1 MTGPVITPV
10 SFPTGAHT
18 GTDRHQRPSATGA
31 GLPLTVVPTR
41 RSHTIVYG
49 MAAADSRGRVAQKA
63 VLRALDWAPNTRID
77 IHETH
82 NVLVIRPNPQGV
94 FRVTPE
100 GHLRLPAQ
108 VRHCCDLHP
117 GDRVLL
123 AADPEH
129 GLLVVHPPAVLDG
142 LITAAFADLWS
153 NPS

>member
-1 MTGPVITPV
+1 MTGSVITPV
-10 SFPTGAHT
+10 AFPTGAHAGT
-18 GTDRHQRPSATGA
+18 GRRHGPSATGA

-49 MAAADSRGRVAQKA
+49 MAAVDSRGRVAEKA
-63 VLRALDWAPNTRID
+63 VLRALGWAPDTRID
-77 IHETH
+77 IHEIN

-94 FRVTPE
+94 FRITPE

-123 AADPEH
+123 AAHPGH
-129 GLLVVHPPAVLDG
+129 GLLVIHPPAVLDG
-142 LITAAFADLWS
+142 LITTAFTDLWS
-153 NPS
+153 DPS